1 MQDSFSVRRTL
12 SVNDKNYNYFSLP
25 SLSDNID
32 ISRLPFSLKILLE
45 NLLRHEN
52 GIDIT
57 HSDIEALA
65 NWDPQANPETE
76 IAFTPSRVVL
86 QDFTGV
92 PAVVDLAAMREA
104 MKNLGGNP
112 ELINP
117 LSPAEL
123 VIDHSVQ
130 VDQYGNA
137 DALRSTT
144 ILNSVATR
152 SVTASS
158 NGVRVLLVTSK

>member
-1 MQDSFSVRRTL
+1 MQDSFSVRSTL
-12 SVNDKNYNYFSLP
+12 SVNDKDYTYFSLP
-25 SLSDNID
+25 QLSEKID

-45 NLLRHEN
+45 NLLRHED
-52 GIDIT
+52 GVDIT

-65 NWDPQANPETE
+65 NWDAKAKPVTE

-92 PAVVDLAAMREA
+92 PAVVDLAAMRDA
-104 MKNLGGNP
+104 MKRLGGNP

-123 VIDHSVQ
+123 VMIIR
-130 VDQYGNA
+130 Y
-137 DALRSTT
+137 RSTAMAVP
-144 ILNSVATR
+144 IH
-152 SVTASS
+152 
-158 NGVRVLLVTSK
+158 